1 MAEMAVPAAS
11 TANVSAPILA
21 PATLPHTK
29 PKTVSST
36 TEEESKYQFDSMLHE
51 EHAISEKKLAEHSGD
66 ALKSIFTDP
75 QKMLKLWLLNET
87 RPNPFCE
94 EQKDPMES
102 FGKFIQSMLMQ
113 TQTDSLNQLKE
124 TMVSNNKYA
133 AMDLMDKMV
142 EIESDKMTISPG
154 RKIIQN
160 FTVPENINGFGVVVK
175 NSAGEEV
182 YRNVSYDV
190 NPGINQFAWDGR
202 DQDGKEVPTGDY
214 KISIS
219 LQKKTINEDGMPKF
233 EHVEYANDL
242 SGKPIDDKIE
252 TLSMI
257 DREVQF
263 LYELPEGLQDF
274 EYASVW
280 ILNSKNTAV
289 HKADIE
295 AKSGQKSVYSWN
307 CLDANGQ
314 RVPEDVYSIQI
325 NLKDGK
331 REMLKTDKNAIIR
344 VTGKV
349 QGVEVQENGEPNL
362 ITSRIKA
369 PLSSVKRI
377 ISEDGL

>member
-1 MAEMAVPAAS
+1 MAEMAVPAAET
-11 TANVSAPILA
+11 TASILP
-21 PATLPHTK
+21 PAKQK
-29 PKTVSST
+29 PVST
-36 TEEESKYQFDSMLHE
+36 TTEAENKQHFDSMLYE
-51 EHAISEKKLAEHSGD
+51 EQANSEKKLAEHSGQ
-66 ALKSIFTDP
+66 ALKSVFTDP

-142 EIESDKMTISPG
+142 EIESDKMTIAPG

-160 FTVPENINGFGVVVK
+160 FTVPENIQGYGVTIE
-175 NSAGEEV
+175 NSAGEVV
-182 YRNVSYDV
+182 YKKLAYDV
-190 NPGINQFAWDGR
+190 NPGINQFVWEGT
-202 DQDGKEVPTGDY
+202 DQDDKSVPVGDY

-219 LQKKTINEDGMPKF
+219 LQRKTTNEEGMPKF
-233 EHVEYANDL
+233 EHLEFATDL
-242 SGKPIDDKIE
+242 SGKPINEEIE
-252 TLSMI
+252 TLSTV
-257 DREVQF
+257 DRNVQF
-263 LYELPEGLQDF
+263 SYELPEGLKDL

-295 AKSGQKSVYSWN
+295 AKSGQKAVYSWN

-331 REMLKTDKNAIIR
+331 RDMLKTDKNAIIR

-349 QGVEVQENGEPNL
+349 QGVEVHEGGEPNL

-369 PLSSVKRI
+369 PLSTVKRI
-377 ISEDGL
+377 ISEAGL

>member
-1 MAEMAVPAAS
+1 
-11 TANVSAPILA
+11 
-21 PATLPHTK
+21 
-29 PKTVSST
+29 
-36 TEEESKYQFDSMLHE
+36 
-51 EHAISEKKLAEHSGD
+51 
-66 ALKSIFTDP
+66 
-75 QKMLKLWLLNET
+75 
-87 RPNPFCE
+87 
-94 EQKDPMES
+94 
-102 FGKFIQSMLMQ
+102 MLMQ

-142 EIESDKMTISPG
+142 EIESDKMTIAPG
-154 RKIIQN
+154 RKSIQN
-160 FTVPENINGFGVVVK
+160 FTVPENISGFGVVIK
-175 NSAGEEV
+175 NSADEEV

-190 NPGINQFAWDGR
+190 NPGINQFAWDGT
-202 DQDGKEVPTGDY
+202 DQEGKEVPTGNY

-219 LQKKTINEDGMPKF
+219 LQKKTINEDGMPIF

-242 SGKPIDDKIE
+242 SGKPIEDKIE
-252 TLSMI
+252 ALSMI

-263 LYELPEGLQDF
+263 SYELPEGLQDL

-280 ILNSKNTAV
+280 VLNSKNTAV
-289 HKADIE
+289 HKADID
-295 AKSGQKSVYSWN
+295 AKSGQKAVYSWN

-314 RVPEDVYSIQI
+314 RVSEDVYSIQI
-325 NLKDGK
+325 NLKNGK